1 MALFTGCVKSSA
13 PKTVVLPPTPCL
25 LPDKPSP
32 RANIPTLRDCD
43 DLGDGT
49 DICMSADDFTTVF
62 ILLKELD
69 AWADLALACPGAQ
82 TMPRVEVTPTKAPVD
97 DRKQI

>member
-1 MALFTGCVKSSA
+1 
-13 PKTVVLPPTPCL
+13 
-25 LPDKPSP
+25 
-32 RANIPTLRDCD
+32 
-43 DLGDGT
+43 
-49 DICMSADDFTTVF
+49 MSADDFTTVF